1 MLVLEKDFLSLE
13 EVSLYFNKNGFDL
26 DLTMEIDYWKICEIV
41 GDLVKENK
49 LRVVIYYDG
58 QARLISLEKLS
69 HGNNPGDEV
78 KTANIQGY
86 FQSKSLIKSFGNS
99 AGISQNFSY
108 EAFKIFEFPSIY
120 EFDQTAFT
128 YFLLDNEKVHSR
140 DLRFVKADL
149 DMFFS
154 NQPHEVE
161 KELQARLDLVISLSQ
176 DQQDEITSLTTQ
188 LNNALDIIEKNN
200 EVDRLSDDVVV
211 TDKELQ
217 IYDWQK
223 MNQYTYPPELH
234 LAMMIWEKSY
244 ILNEIE
250 NRHITDHSQRFDIIA
265 GKIGLNKVAHGEALI
280 GRLRKITNPQINKQ
294 KSDIKKLKSIK
305 VLNIKDLG
313 NNNPQG

>member
-1 MLVLEKDFLSLE
+1 MLVLEKEFLSLE
-13 EVSLYFNKNGFDL
+13 EVSLYFNENGFNFDL
-26 DLTMEIDYWKICEIV
+26 IVESDYWQVSEIV
-41 GDLVKENK
+41 SDLVKENR

-58 QARLISLEKLS
+58 QGRLNPLEKLS
-69 HGNNPGDEV
+69 HDNNQGNEV

-99 AGISQNFSY
+99 AGISKDFSY
-108 EAFKIFEFPSIY
+108 EAFKIFELPSIY
-120 EFDQTAFT
+120 KFDPTAFT

-149 DMFFS
+149 DIFFN
-154 NQPHEVE
+154 NQPHKVE
-161 KELQARLDLVISLSQ
+161 KELQARLELARNSFRK
-176 DQQDEITSLTTQ
+176 QQDEITSLKTQ

-200 EVDRLSDDVVV
+200 KVDCSLENFTV

-217 IYDWQK
+217 SYDWQK
-223 MNQYTYPPELH
+223 MNPYTYPPELH

-265 GKIGLNKVAHGEALI
+265 EKIGLDKDVHGGALI
-280 GRLRKITNPQINKQ
+280 SRLSKITNPQINKQ
-294 KSDIKKLKSIK
+294 KGDIEKLKVIK
-305 VLNIKDLG
+305 DLNIKDLG
-313 NNNPQG
+313 DGNPQG